1 MTQPVQNGGAFSM
14 RNLFALAWPLGLKAI
29 MLHGIIVIDAFL
41 VAPLGEVAL
50 AAMGLAGT
58 FAGVLLGV
66 LFAFSNATQIRIAQ
80 AFGAG
85 GVVTLKTSFFCGL
98 LINLGS
104 AVLGLVIVLLFG
116 DQVINSLAH
125 TPWIADQATAYLHVF
140 LWVVLF
146 EAVAQCLSSHFNGCG
161 NTKLPFYSYGIAI
174 PVNLGVS
181 IVLIHGLYGFPE
193 LGVVGAAFG
202 STASSVARVC
212 FLAWRFICDDGGILS
227 APGWSKDTFYRALCR
242 HWAFSLPIAG
252 TFISVSIGSQVCML
266 IYATMSVNDFAAMT
280 LILPWIQTA
289 GVFGMAWAQATGIA
303 VAQLLGKGFDEA
315 SLDDFLSRAW
325 RGAFIAAAFA
335 SVAYLTICLMSGQLY
350 ADLKPETTATL
361 LIFLPILLILPFPK
375 GSNAICG
382 QTLRAS
388 GDTLHVMNIFIAAQ
402 WICKVPL
409 TALFVLYLDLSVF
422 WVFSLIF
429 FEEVFKFP
437 PFHLRLLKGDWKRT
451 AVFDG

>member
-1 MTQPVQNGGAFSM
+1 
-14 RNLFALAWPLGLKAI
+14 
-29 MLHGIIVIDAFL
+29 
-41 VAPLGEVAL
+41 
-50 AAMGLAGT
+50 
-58 FAGVLLGV
+58 
-66 LFAFSNATQIRIAQ
+66 
-80 AFGAG
+80 
-85 GVVTLKTSFFCGL
+85 
-98 LINLGS
+98 
-104 AVLGLVIVLLFG
+104 
-116 DQVINSLAH
+116 
-125 TPWIADQATAYLHVF
+125 
-140 LWVVLF
+140 
-146 EAVAQCLSSHFNGCG
+146 
-161 NTKLPFYSYGIAI
+161 
-174 PVNLGVS
+174 
-181 IVLIHGLYGFPE
+181 
-193 LGVVGAAFG
+193 
-202 STASSVARVC
+202 
-212 FLAWRFICDDGGILS
+212 
-227 APGWSKDTFYRALCR
+227 
-242 HWAFSLPIAG
+242 
-252 TFISVSIGSQVCML
+252 ML

-361 LIFLPILLILPFPK
+361 LTFLPILLILPFPK

-422 WVFSLIF
+422 WVFSLF
-429 FEEVFKFP
+429 FSRRDRWRIP
-437 PFHLRLLKGDWKRT
+437 AAT
-451 AVFDG
+451 APSASWSLTHSVIAW